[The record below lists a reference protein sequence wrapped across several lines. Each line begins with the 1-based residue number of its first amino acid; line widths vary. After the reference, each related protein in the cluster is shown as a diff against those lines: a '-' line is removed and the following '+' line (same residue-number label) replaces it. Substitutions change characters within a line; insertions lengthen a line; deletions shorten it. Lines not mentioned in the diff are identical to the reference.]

1 MKKLIQNAILAVYRL
16 VLATGIMRTAVGRQA
31 YVVLYTFYKNRFEA
45 TGIDFLA
52 GHVRAGSTVIDVG
65 ANIGF
70 FTVRL
75 ARWATPGG
83 RVIAI
88 EPDVNNIAL
97 LRRAVTRAGL
107 EAGVDIVPG
116 VAAET
121 PGTLRLRLNPHHP
134 ADHRLGDEGVPVQ
147 AHTLDGLLAERGW
160 PAVSLIK
167 IDVQGAEIR
176 VLRGARETLT
186 RFHPALYV
194 EIDDG
199 ALAQAG
205 FSAAELI
212 AELTGFGYCLFA
224 PRPDGD
230 LEALS
235 TDEAARRRAG
245 LGYADY
251 LFLAGTATGSKV
263 RS

>member
-1 MKKLIQNAILAVYRL
+1 MKKLIQDAILAAYRL
-16 VLATGIMRTAVGRQA
+16 VLGTGILRTALGLRL
-31 YVVLYTFYKNRFEA
+31 YELLYTFYKSRFEA
-45 TGIDFLA
+45 TEIDCLS
-52 GHVRAGSTVIDVG
+52 GYVGPGSAVVDVG

-70 FTVRL
+70 FTVRF
-75 ARWATPGG
+75 ARWVAPGG

-88 EPDVNNIAL
+88 EPDGLNFSM
-97 LRRAVTRAGL
+97 LRNAVGRAGL
-107 EAGVDIVPG
+107 TDIVDAVQG
-116 VAAET
+116 VAAES

-134 ADHRLGDEGVPVQ
+134 ADHRLGDEGVPVT

-176 VLRGARETLT
+176 VLRGARETLA
-186 RFHPALYV
+186 RFHPALFV

-205 FSAAELI
+205 FSADDLISEL
-212 AELTGFGYCLFA
+212 AGFGYRLFV
-224 PRPDGD
+224 PVSGGGVLPLDR
-230 LEALS
+230 
-235 TDEAARRRAG
+235 DEAARRRAA

-251 LFLAGTATGSKV
+251 LFLASDPV
-263 RS
+263 RRTETP